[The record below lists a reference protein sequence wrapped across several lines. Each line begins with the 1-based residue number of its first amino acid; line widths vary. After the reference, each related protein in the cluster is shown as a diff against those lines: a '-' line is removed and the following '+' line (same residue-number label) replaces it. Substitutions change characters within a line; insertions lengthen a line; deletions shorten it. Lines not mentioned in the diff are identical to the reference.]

1 MTDAE
6 LVQAFEA
13 STLATTGFT
22 HTEHV
27 RVAWWYLRHAPLAE
41 AIGQFSSSLRR
52 FAAAKGVPGL
62 YHETI
67 TVAFL
72 LIIAERLHEAR
83 DLDWDAF
90 AARYPELLVR
100 RPWILTRYYSQELLD
115 SPRAR
120 AGFVM
125 PDRAE

>member
-1 MTDAE
+1 MTDAD
-6 LVQAFEA
+6 LVHAFEA
-13 STLATTGFT
+13 TTLETAAFT
-22 HTEHV
+22 HTAHV

-41 AIGQFSSSLRR
+41 AIGQFSRSLRR

-72 LIIAERLHEAR
+72 LVIAERLHEAP

-90 AARYPELLVR
+90 AARYPELFVR
-100 RPWILTRYYSQELLD
+100 RPWILSRYYSQELLD

-120 AGFVM
+120 AAFVM
-125 PDRAE
+125 PDRVG